1 MVVGVVAG
9 LLAALLYGAPAA
21 LQAQASRALPSGTWW
36 QVTRA
41 ALADRLLLTVVACD
55 VLGACFHY
63 LAILRLPLYL
73 AQSLIATSLLATALT
88 SARLL
93 HERLSTAQWWG
104 LALVVAGLVLLALG
118 AGRPGRAGTP
128 GEVLGGLLVGAA
140 VLGALLLVLR
150 SASGG
155 GARSTGGPAAGI
167 AYAVLAGAS
176 YGAVPI
182 GVRLVVAPY
191 LRWQVL
197 AALSSL
203 AVFGLLG
210 FACYSL
216 AMQRAP
222 VAAAGAPLGVTETL
236 VPSIAGVV
244 VFGDRVRSGWDAVV
258 VLGAVL
264 ALTGIAAVSA
274 AATPVARPGAEPER
288 VHP

>member
-9 LLAALLYGAPAA
+9 LVAAVLYGAPAA
-21 LQAQASRALPSGTWW
+21 LQARASRALPSGSWW
-36 QVTRA
+36 EVTRA
-41 ALADRLLLTVVACD
+41 ALTDRVLLAVVACD

-73 AQSLIATSLLATALT
+73 AQCLIATSLLATALA

-93 HERLSTAQWWG
+93 HERLSTRQWSG
-104 LALVVAGLVLLALG
+104 IGLVVAGLVLLALG
-118 AGRPGRAGTP
+118 AGRPGHDGTADA
-128 GEVLGGLLVGAA
+128 VLLGLLIGAAAVAALVLALRLGTGSAHRLRGGL
-140 VLGALLLVLR
+140 
-150 SASGG
+150 
-155 GARSTGGPAAGI
+155 AAGI

-197 AALSSL
+197 AALVSL

-222 VAAAGAPLGVTETL
+222 VAAAGAPLSLTETL
-236 VPSIAGVV
+236 VPSLAGLV
-244 VFGDRVRSGWDAVV
+244 VFGDRVRPGWDAVV

-264 ALTGIAAVSA
+264 ALAGIAAVSA
-274 AATPVARPGAEPER
+274 AAPVPPPAAEPER
-288 VHP
+288 VLP